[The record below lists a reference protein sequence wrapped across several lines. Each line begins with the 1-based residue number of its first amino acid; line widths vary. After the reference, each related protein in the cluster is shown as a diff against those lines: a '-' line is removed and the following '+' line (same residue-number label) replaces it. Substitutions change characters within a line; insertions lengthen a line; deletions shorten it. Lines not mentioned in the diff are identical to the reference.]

1 MENSS
6 RNGPNMN
13 DFSPHALTRQR
24 ELRGWSVEELAA
36 RLRVTSRAVHYWEAG
51 KRVPGDPA
59 FGRLLQVLNC
69 DAQALSERQRGTETL
84 SDLRRDAGMTAE
96 QVAQRLQQ
104 ARTTRQLNISADK
117 VRDLERGRRVRG
129 HEAQSTLPVDVLA
142 RSLAR
147 LYRVPERVVWDAWR
161 RSRPHEDPPPPP
173 EQKAPS
179 VSPTLMTEWRA
190 LNDRQR
196 LYLKIFFHQD
206 QEAEQE
212 LARRWA
218 DGGRHT
224 PAADW
229 RRMPLAVYAPADV
242 VGYTRLQERL
252 RQAGVDDP
260 GAGSSVDALGRR
272 GLLTAHR
279 DRVYIAGLGDVPRT
293 RVELTRRGR
302 AVARA
307 GLGVERV
314 PALPQ
319 PLLSEW
325 LWRIL
330 VRVIRARDVG
340 VDGALAGRG
349 PHFLAVG
356 HRANAKTPSRGY
368 IELRQP
374 HGASSGPFFWFPTDS
389 GIRHARDY
397 LGAYGELYP
406 RVETEGLQEL
416 CGP

>member
-1 MENSS
+1 MEDDS
-6 RNGPNMN
+6 PNHVAN
-13 DFSPHALTRQR
+13 DFSPAALTRQR
-24 ELRGWSVEELAA
+24 ELRTWSIEELAA
-36 RLRVTSRAVHYWEAG
+36 RAGVTPRAVRYWEAG
-51 KRVPGDPA
+51 ERIPGDPA
-59 FGRLLQVLNC
+59 FGRLLRALGC
-69 DAQALSERQRGTETL
+69 DAQALSGRQRGTETL
-84 SDLRRDAGMTAE
+84 SDLRRDAGLTAE
-96 QVAQRLQQ
+96 QVAQRLRQ
-104 ARTTRQLNISADK
+104 ARATRGLNISAEV

-129 HEAQSTLPVDVLA
+129 HDARSALPVNALA

-147 LYRVPERVVWDAWR
+147 LYHVPERAVWDAWR
-161 RSRPHEDPPPPP
+161 RSRPHEDPAPPP
-173 EQKAPS
+173 ELRSSP
-179 VSPTLMTEWRA
+179 VSPALTAEWLA

-196 LYLKIFFHQD
+196 LFLEIFFQQD

-212 LARRWA
+212 QVRRRSE
-218 DGGRHT
+218 GGRQD

-229 RRMPLAVYAPADV
+229 RRMPLALYAPADL

-272 GLLTAHR
+272 GLLIAHR
-279 DRVYIAGLGDVPRT
+279 DRVYIAGIGDVPRT

-307 GLGVERV
+307 GLGIERV
-314 PALPQ
+314 PSLPQ

-330 VRVIRARDVG
+330 VRVIQARATG
-340 VDGALAGRG
+340 VDGSLAGRG

-356 HRANAKTPSRGY
+356 HRVNAKTPSRGY

-374 HGASSGPFFWFPTDS
+374 DGVSSGPFFWFPTDS
-389 GIRHARDY
+389 GLRHARDY
-397 LGAYGELYP
+397 LGTYRELYP
-406 RVETEGLQEL
+406 RVEAEGLEEL
-416 CGP
+416 CGC

>member
-1 MENSS
+1 MENDSHADRKTS
-6 RNGPNMN
+6 N
-13 DFSPHALTRQR
+13 FSPHALTKQR
-24 ELRGWSVEELAA
+24 ELRGWSIEELAA
-36 RLRVTSRAVHYWEAG
+36 RVGVTPRAVRYWEAG
-51 KRVPGDPA
+51 ERVPGDPV
-59 FGRLLQVLNC
+59 FGRLIRALGC
-69 DAQALSERQRGTETL
+69 DAQTLSGRQRGTETL
-84 SDLRRDAGMTAE
+84 SDLRRDAGLTAE
-96 QVAQRLQQ
+96 QVAQRLRH
-104 ARTTRQLNISADK
+104 ARATRELNISADK
-117 VRDLERGRRVRG
+117 VRDLERGQPVRG
-129 HEAQSTLPVDVLA
+129 YDAQSALPVGVLA

-161 RSRPHEDPPPPP
+161 RSRPHEDPAPLP
-173 EQKAPS
+173 EPRTSS
-179 VSPTLMTEWRA
+179 VSPTLLAEWRA

-196 LYLKIFFHQD
+196 LFLEIFFQQD
-206 QEAEQE
+206 QEAAQEQT
-212 LARRWA
+212 RRRSE
-218 DGGRHT
+218 GGQRA

-229 RRMPLAVYAPADV
+229 RRMPLALYAPVDV

-272 GLLTAHR
+272 GLVTAHR
-279 DRVYIAGLGDVPRT
+279 DRVYIAGIGDVPRT

-307 GLGVERV
+307 GLGVKRA
-314 PALPQ
+314 PSPPQ

-330 VRVIRARDVG
+330 VRVVRARATG

-356 HRANAKTPSRGY
+356 HRVNAKTPSRGF

-374 HGASSGPFFWFPTDS
+374 DGASSGPFFWFPTDS
-389 GIRHARDY
+389 GLRHARDY
-397 LGAYGELYP
+397 LRTYRELYP
-406 RVETEGLQEL
+406 RVETEGLEEL
-416 CGP
+416 

>member
-1 MENSS
+1 MKDDS
-6 RNGPNMN
+6 PNRSAI
-13 DFSPHALTRQR
+13 DFSPAALIRQR
-24 ELRGWSVEELAA
+24 VLRSWSIEELASQA
-36 RLRVTSRAVHYWEAG
+36 GVTPRAVRYWEAG
-51 KRVPGDPA
+51 KRVPSDPA
-59 FGRLLQVLNC
+59 FGRLLQALNC
-69 DAQALSERQRGTETL
+69 DAQALSGRQRGTETL
-84 SDLRRDAGMTAE
+84 SDLRRDAGLTAD
-96 QVAQRLQQ
+96 QVAQRLRQ
-104 ARTTRQLNISADK
+104 TRDTRELNISADT

-129 HEAQSTLPVDVLA
+129 HDTRLVLPVNVLA

-161 RSRPHEDPPPPP
+161 RSRPHEDPAPPP
-173 EQKAPS
+173 ELRPSS
-179 VSPTLMTEWRA
+179 VSPTLMAEWRA

-196 LYLKIFFHQD
+196 LFLEIFFQQD

-212 LARRWA
+212 QVRRRSE
-218 DGGRHT
+218 GGQQA

-229 RRMPLAVYAPADV
+229 RRMPLALYAPVDV

-252 RQAGVDDP
+252 QQAGVDDP

-272 GLLTAHR
+272 GLLTAYR
-279 DRVYIAGLGDVPRT
+279 DRVYIAGIGDVPRT

-307 GLGVERV
+307 GLGIERV
-314 PALPQ
+314 PSLPQ

-330 VRVIRARDVG
+330 VRVIQAGATG

-356 HRANAKTPSRGY
+356 HRVNAKTPSRGY

-374 HGASSGPFFWFPTDS
+374 DGASSGPLFWFPTES
-389 GIRHARDY
+389 GLRHARDY
-397 LGAYGELYP
+397 LSTYRELYP
-406 RVETEGLQEL
+406 RVETKGLEEL
-416 CGP
+416 CGC